1 MLALA
6 GTDKHPFQRMV
17 DWVDDAARRRP
28 DVRFV
33 IQHGTTAAPKV
44 AEGHSFL
51 AHGEMAALMSQATV
65 VVCHGGPGL
74 IMEAREA
81 GHRPLCLPRDPALG
95 EHVDGHQQRF
105 AVVVNDG
112 GVVRTVAT
120 APEFQDELDKAL
132 VTTASVGAAL
142 AGSTERAE
150 ARAHLAAELNSLMTE
165 PKQSP
170 ISKRSFGR
178 PRGRRTR
185 LQA

>member
-17 DWVDDAARRRP
+17 DWIDEAALRRT

-33 IQHGTTAAPKV
+33 IQHGTTAPPRTAQ
-44 AEGHSFL
+44 GHSFL
-51 AHGEMAALMSQATV
+51 AHDKMASLMAEAKV

-81 GHRPLCLPRDPALG
+81 GHLPLCLPRNPALG

-120 APEFQDELDKAL
+120 ATEFQAELDKAL
-132 VTTASVGAAL
+132 ITTASPGAAL
-142 AGSTERAE
+142 AGSSERAQ
-150 ARAHLAAELNSLMTE
+150 ARASLAAELDSLMIE
-165 PKQSP
+165 PKRSSNAQ
-170 ISKRSFGR
+170 RSFGL
-178 PRGRRTR
+178 PRGLLAR
-185 LQA
+185 LQT